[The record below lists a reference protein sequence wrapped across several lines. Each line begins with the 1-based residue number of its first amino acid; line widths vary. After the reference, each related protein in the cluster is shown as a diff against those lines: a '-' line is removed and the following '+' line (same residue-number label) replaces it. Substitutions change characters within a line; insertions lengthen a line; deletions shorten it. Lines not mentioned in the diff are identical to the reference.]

1 MADIRSRPS
10 TDTYRENWDRI
21 FGTPTVTHNVRL
33 DGAFVANKRL
43 LADLANLA
51 PEQLLA
57 YDSHP
62 AAD

>member
-21 FGTPTVTHNVRL
+21 FGKPLPKRDSTWGLHRPDWFGYPRL
-33 DGAFVANKRL
+33 Y
-43 LADLANLA
+43 
-51 PEQLLA
+51 ES